1 MQAIGYMSLRFLD
14 GRYISDREEDR
25 GPTMTNIEPLK
36 EGQEVFLRRP
46 IQIYAKVIGRHE
58 DDLGLPEEQVRYA
71 VQLLPLEQ
79 YYLPENLEPSQRP
92 QPAEL
97 RVDSVTPE
105 SVDERAPLNEVA
117 PSLSSGDP
125 FFDLAQQ
132 ISMVIASRA
141 YELYETRGIAHGHDG
156 DDWLQAESE
165 ILLKVPVEIADT
177 ETQFTVHAKV
187 PGFCADDLEV
197 RVVPNSM
204 CITGKRRQLPE
215 QMDDKCAGGARRPN
229 RIFCVVDLS
238 SEIDPVRVD
247 ASVGGG
253 VLEVKLA
260 KADLRKVVPVRAK
273 TASA

>member
-1 MQAIGYMSLRFLD
+1 MQAIGYMRLRFLD
-14 GRYISDREEDR
+14 GRYISDRDEDR

-36 EGQEVFLRRP
+36 VGHEVFLRRP
-46 IQIYAKVIGRHE
+46 IQIYAKVIGRDE
-58 DDLGLPEEQVRYA
+58 GDLGLPEERVRYA

-79 YYLPENLEPSQRP
+79 YYMPEDLEPSQRP

-105 SVDERAPLNEVA
+105 SVEEPAPLNERA

-125 FFDLAQQ
+125 FFDLAQE
-132 ISMVIASRA
+132 ISNVIASRA
-141 YELYETRGIAHGHDG
+141 YELYEARGIAHGHDG

-165 ILLKVPVEIADT
+165 ILLNVPVDIAET
-177 ETQFTVHAKV
+177 ETQLTIHAEV
-187 PGFCADDLEV
+187 PGFCENDLEV
-197 RVVPNSM
+197 RVVPHSV
-204 CITGKRRQLPE
+204 CITGERRQAPE
-215 QMDDKCAGGARRPN
+215 QMESKCGGAERRPN
-229 RIFCVVDLS
+229 RIFCVVDLP

-253 VLEVKLA
+253 LLEVKFA

-273 TASA
+273 AASA